1 MVDKE
6 LRQSKFKKNGHIS
19 YRFSD
24 SINYDESFIIIC
36 FVHIIIEAAFY
47 IVGKSKKKKNEKK

>member
-24 SINYDESFIIIC
+24 SINHDESFIIIC

-47 IVGKSKKKKNEKK
+47 IVGKSKKKKK